1 MESDA
6 KLKKV
11 NKNSPIPVYHQIK
24 EALYNFI
31 KTMDEGDIIPPL
43 SELSVFFDVARPTVR
58 HAVSCLV
65 EEGLLEPR
73 KGQGTFVRKVKIQQN
88 SLYTFKSFNK
98 NMSLKGLIHETKVLE
113 LKEITNPF
121 FAKKLKI
128 DISEKIMFLKRL
140 RIVDGEPSVICDEY
154 MPSKLMKN
162 ILFEHNLEKESLGN
176 LIETYAGGHI
186 TRSDRE
192 VTACLASNEDSDLLE
207 VEENSPLLVF
217 NAITYLVEEIPVHFS
232 ILKYRGDRNKFLF
245 TLEKSISETF

>member
-43 SELSVFFDVARPTVR
+43 SELCVFFDVARPTVR

-73 KGQGTFVRKVKIQQN
+73 KGQGTFIRKAKIQQN

-98 NMSLKGLIHETKVLE
+98 NMSQRGLVHETKVLG

-128 DISEKIMFLKRL
+128 DVSEKIMYLKRL

-154 MPSKLMKN
+154 MPSKLMKK
-162 ILFEHNLEKESLGN
+162 ILLEHNLEKESLGN

-192 VTACLASNEDSDLLE
+192 IAASLASSEDSTLLE